1 MLEPPLLATYF
12 LLVGLSLHVLA
23 FLLYRHDPHDPKL
36 RFVTVVTVLLGVV
49 SLAVAL
55 LLWVG
60 DSPATKAAFT
70 SCVRADTEAHRW
82 TPAEELG
89 ERD

>member
-1 MLEPPLLATYF
+1 MSTRATLLLATYF

-60 DSPATKAAFT
+60 DQPSYEG
-70 SCVRADTEAHRW
+70 SVHLMRSRGH
-82 TPAEELG
+82 
-89 ERD
+89 